1 LKSET
6 TISWEEVGVERVSST
21 IVIPTYNEEESI
33 GSVLDHIQEVM
44 ASSSVSYQVLVVD
57 DGSTDRTVEIVKS
70 RGVEIVRHPTNR
82 GYGAALKMGI
92 RHARHEVIVITDA
105 DGTYPN
111 EEIPHLIELMA
122 DYDMV
127 VGARTG
133 EEVHIPLLRRPA
145 KWFTNTLANYFA
157 RTRIPDLNSGLRA
170 FRKELAL
177 RFYPILP
184 DGFSFTTT
192 ITLAMLTNGY
202 LVGYVPIN
210 YHQRVG
216 RSKIRPVYDTLNLTL
231 LIVRTTIY
239 YAPLRVFLPLS
250 GFLFLMGVV
259 VGLYSYFILGRL
271 MDVTTV
277 VLVLAALQTAAA
289 GLLADMIDKRTPRF

>member
-1 LKSET
+1 MCADTSQ
-6 TISWEEVGVERVSST
+6 SAAT
-21 IVIPTYNEEESI
+21 IVVPAYNEEGAI
-33 GSVLDHIQEVM
+33 GPVLEHIREVM
-44 ASSSVSYQVLVVD
+44 DNSGIPYQLLVVD
-57 DGSTDRTVEIVKS
+57 DGSTDRTVEIAQSK
-70 RGVEIVRHPTNR
+70 GVEVVRHPTNQ
-82 GYGAALKMGI
+82 GYGAALKAGI
-92 RHARHEVIVITDA
+92 RHAQHEAVVITDA

-111 EEIPHLIELMA
+111 EEIPRLIRLVA

-133 EEVHIPLLRRPA
+133 EKVHVPLLRRPA
-145 KWFTNTLANYFA
+145 KWFINSLANYFA

-170 FRKELAL
+170 FRKGTAL

-202 LVGYVPIN
+202 LVEYVPIN

-216 RSKIRPVYDTLNLTL
+216 KSKIRPVHDTLNFAL
-231 LIVRTTIY
+231 LIVRTTVY

-250 GFLFLMGVV
+250 VVLFLIGIAI
-259 VGLYSYFILGRL
+259 GIYSFFILGQL

-277 VLVLAALQTAAA
+277 VLVLAALQVAAA